1 MVEILI
7 ASHNQN
13 KIKEVKSILDHT
25 EIKLISLKDLND
37 YDDVI
42 EDGETFLENAKL
54 KAIYFAKKHKM
65 ITISD
70 DSGLVVEAL
79 DGRPGIYSARYSGL
93 GDIENNL
100 KVLKELEDVDNRK
113 AYFICEIVLC
123 YPNGYHKSYQG
134 FVHGHISNEIRG
146 SNGFG
151 YDTIFYLP
159 EYQQTF
165 GELDSEI
172 KNRISHR
179 SNALKLLKGDLDEI
193 INYK

>member
-7 ASHNQN
+7 ASHNQH
-13 KIKEVKSILDHT
+13 KIKELKTILDHT
-25 EIKLISLKDLND
+25 EIKLLTLKDLND

-42 EDGETFLENAKL
+42 ENGETFLENAQL
-54 KAIYFAKKHKM
+54 KAIYFAKKHQM

-79 DGRPGIYSARYSGL
+79 DGRPGIFSARYSGQ
-93 GDIENNL
+93 GDLENNL
-100 KVLKELEDVDNRK
+100 KVLKELEDVENRK

-134 FVHGHISNEIRG
+134 TVTGYIANEIKG
-146 SNGFG
+146 TGGFG
-151 YDTIFYLP
+151 YDTIFYVP

-165 GELDSEI
+165 GELDSSI

-179 SNALKLLKGDLDEI
+179 SNALSLLKGDLDEI